1 MLAEFKKSVSL
12 IIEKFPQ
19 HKEDIQASYQ
29 LALDEIVFLK
39 EELERA
45 KK

>member
-19 HKEDIQASYQ
+19 HKEDIQAPSTSDS
-29 LALDEIVFLK
+29 LADDWIVLD
-39 EELERA
+39 
-45 KK
+45 